1 MTTHVIRT
9 RSKAPLMIVSIT
21 DRSYLA
27 GSDPEHATTLVSC
40 AGYAY
45 SASAAARR
53 VRTKERARLITS
65 TGPRT
70 SWVVRPIVAGKVTV
84 EAGS

>member
-1 MTTHVIRT
+1 
-9 RSKAPLMIVSIT
+9 MIVAIT

-27 GSDPEHATTLVSC
+27 QDDPEHATTLVSC

-53 VRTKERARLITS
+53 VRTKENKRVITS

-70 SWVVRPIVAGKVTV
+70 SWVVRPIEAGKVTV
-84 EAGS
+84 EVGS